1 MSWLINFLL
10 LIILFSQKN
19 SFEHGLNSFKR
30 DEDKTILQESML
42 LLITVIMD
50 KLKEVKGIMDLSFEC
65 KKILGRSFFV
75 IDNPIHGHAEEELAV
90 YYYTKVFFDS
100 STNVNDLSSY
110 PSCINE
116 QHNSDFS
123 NSTEKPTDPVYVT
136 IFIDHRKEQLDYFW
150 NYSTVTS
157 YLMGICFVD
166 GCNEDDIGK
175 ITKKVLT
182 IIEIISPNETMKYS
196 LLNEKRYKP
205 KTEYLFIKLIPC
217 YIIVIQL
224 FIIIFHNFFIFI
236 FETFRKLCCSKKK
249 RRKIIPVSGDDP
261 ELEKINTI
269 NTYESLFP
277 PKIQHEKIFKKI
289 FSALFDIENNFDFLF
304 GSQSKNEINKTDSG
318 LSYMNGIKALSM
330 LTMIFGFVFFDL
342 FNSPITKKS
351 LETFYEL
358 LSNPFFYICYFGYKY
373 APKLLICSSGFSL
386 FFKFMCYLDDKSDAE
401 EELKKVQEEETI
413 IENNNK
419 TGDDL
424 QQIKNDD
431 NNEIKEEKINT
442 NNEFDELDSS
452 IEKKNNN
459 ISFKY
464 LFLFMASQLN
474 KYFLYLLIILFIVYS
489 LFDVAAVFVD
499 IGPLWNFFRE
509 KIIATSLEYKSI
521 IPAIFCFQFNF
532 IYKYDIDSLFAYY
545 FLIYQEV
552 LYFIISCFIIFF
564 GYKYNLRI
572 DRFIL
577 GIILVSIIFR
587 YVYFFVN
594 GSFDVRN
601 YFDLTNYGYFYNS
614 TFYNYIYYALG
625 IYFGSLNYVI
635 QKGYTYYECERQNKT
650 YLLGITRLL
659 KMLRNRS
666 KLLFYFLGRAFLLII
681 IFFSFWQFFL
691 FEYIKKTKNLDSND
705 RDNYSHILSSYH
717 EDLLPSIIL
726 FIDTDIVVILV
737 ILSSLFLYLTGD
749 SLINKFL
756 NIKFFNIFNRIHFSF
771 LLIINPII
779 FYVFYMTES
788 RINFSIHSCYLYS
801 FACGFLTVIFA
812 ILIYALFELPYKKV
826 VKLALANFQ
835 IKLEG
840 KRLDILDN
848 KTLIYKKEVNNDS
861 DMPDNENNSSDS
873 GNKNPSNDEEN
884 LIKI

>member
-1 MSWLINFLL
+1 MTWLINFLL

-19 SFEHGLNSFKR
+19 CFEHVLNPFKKSEGHTFFIKSMIILIKVLSR
-30 DEDKTILQESML
+30 KFKAVMDINDLTYKCRTIL
-42 LLITVIMD
+42 D
-50 KLKEVKGIMDLSFEC
+50 
-65 KKILGRSFFV
+65 RSFFV
-75 IDNPIHGHAEEELAV
+75 FEKPIHHKDEEKLSL
-90 YYYTKVFFDS
+90 YYYNKIFFDS

-116 QHNSDFS
+116 KHNF
-123 NSTEKPTDPVYVT
+123 NFTNLTVEPVDPVYVT
-136 IFIDHRKEQLDYFW
+136 IFIDHRKEQLAYFY
-150 NYSTVTS
+150 NNSEITS
-157 YLMGICFVD
+157 YLVGICFVD
-166 GCNEDDIGK
+166 GCNKNDIGMISK
-175 ITKKVLT
+175 EVLK
-182 IIEIISPNETMKYS
+182 IIEIISPNETMQYS

-205 KTEYLFIKLIPC
+205 ETEYLYIKLIPC
-217 YIIVIQL
+217 YIIVIHL

-236 FETFRKLCCSKKK
+236 FEIFRKLCCSKKK

-261 ELEKINTI
+261 ELEKINTL
-269 NTYESLFP
+269 NTYESPFP
-277 PKIQHEKIFKKI
+277 PNIQHERNFKK
-289 FSALFDIENNFDFLF
+289 FFNALFDIENNFDFLF

-318 LSYMNGIKALSM
+318 LSYMNGIKAISILM
-330 LTMIFGFVFFDL
+330 MIFGFVFVDL

-351 LETFYEL
+351 LDTFYEI
-358 LSNPFFYICYFGYKY
+358 LSNPFFCICYFGCKY
-373 APKLLICSSGFSL
+373 APKLLICSSGFTL

-401 EELKKVQEEETI
+401 EELKKVQEEEI
-413 IENNNK
+413 NIENKNK
-419 TGDDL
+419 TGNNN
-424 QQIKNDD
+424 QKIKNDD
-431 NNEIKEEKINT
+431 NNEIKEEKINR
-442 NNEFDELDSS
+442 NNELDELDSTN
-452 IEKKNNN
+452 IKKNFN

-464 LFLFMASQLN
+464 LFLFMASQIY

-489 LFDVAAVFVD
+489 LFDVAAVFVE
-499 IGPLWNFFRE
+499 IGPLWNFFRDKVIE
-509 KIIATSLEYKSI
+509 TSLEYKSI
-521 IPAIFCFQFNF
+521 IPAIFCYQFNF
-532 IYKYDIDSLFAYY
+532 IYKYEIDSIFAYY

-577 GIILVSIIFR
+577 GIFAVSLIFR
-587 YVYFFVN
+587 YVYYFVN
-594 GSFDVRN
+594 SELDVRN
-601 YFDLTNYGYFYNS
+601 YFDFTNYGYFYNS

-625 IYFGSLNYVI
+625 LYFGSLNYVI
-635 QKGYTYYECERQNKT
+635 QKGYNYYECERQNKT

-666 KLLFYFLGRAFLLII
+666 KILFYYLGRGFLVI
-681 IFFSFWQFFL
+681 IFVFSFWQCFL
-691 FEYIKKTKNLDSND
+691 FEYIKNMNNLDSYD
-705 RDNYSHILSSYH
+705 RDNYSYILSSYH

-726 FIDTDIVVILV
+726 LIDTDIVVILV
-737 ILSSLFLYLTGD
+737 ILASLFLYLTGD

-756 NIKFFNIFNRIHFSF
+756 NLKFFRILNRIHFSF

-788 RINFSIHSCYLYS
+788 RINFTTQNCYLYS
-801 FACGFLTVIFA
+801 FACGFLSIILA

-835 IKLEG
+835 IKVEE

-848 KTLIYKKEVNNDS
+848 KALLYKKEVNNDS
-861 DMPDNENNSSDS
+861 DMIENENNSSDS
-873 GNKNPSNDEEN
+873 GNKNISNDEDK